1 MKTTMHIKVDKDIKE
16 KSAKIARNLGLSLS
30 TIVNASL
37 RNFMK
42 TETFSVST
50 AEKMTP
56 YMESWLAEIEE
67 DRKTGKNFS
76 GPFETTEELMRHLE
90 K

>member
-1 MKTTMHIKVDKDIKE
+1 MKTTLHIKVDKDIKT
-16 KSAKIARNLGLSLS
+16 KSAKIAAKLGLPLS
-30 TIVNASL
+30 AIVNASL
-37 RNFMK
+37 RNFIK

-50 AEKMTP
+50 GEQMTP

-76 GPFETTEELMRHLE
+76 GPFETTEELMDHLE